1 MNVTDASSSELL
13 PLAAADLLN
22 AEDFS
27 VIVLKFNSIK
37 VFQNENNRSYSEIF
51 APSQETS
58 KVFMRPFPLY
68 K

>member
-1 MNVTDASSSELL
+1 MQAVVNYCHWLRLIFLMLKVFPVL
-13 PLAAADLLN
+13 
-22 AEDFS
+22 
-27 VIVLKFNSIK
+27 VLKFNSIE